1 MLARTTL
8 PGSRVRPAGHNGA
21 VKSSRDDL
29 LDTPLILAGS
39 ALHVAACYRLD
50 YVPPNR
56 GFEVLV
62 VGLPLAVGAV
72 AALAVLIRSERRPLQ
87 AACLL
92 EWLLVLYALPA
103 NFVGL
108 AFVPSAA
115 ALRVGLF
122 RGPTAIGGGRA
133 EAR

>member
-8 PGSRVRPAGHNGA
+8 PGSRVRPAGHNAA

-29 LDTPLILAGS
+29 LDRLLILAGS
-39 ALHVAACYRLD
+39 ALHVAAYYRLD

-72 AALAVLIRSERRPLQ
+72 AAFAVLIRSEPRPLQ

-92 EWLLVLYALPA
+92 EWLLVL
-103 NFVGL
+103 
-108 AFVPSAA
+108 
-115 ALRVGLF
+115 
-122 RGPTAIGGGRA
+122 
-133 EAR
+133 